1 MGLRLAVSLS
11 LSLSLSD
18 GFYMCY
24 LELDDDYNSLFVAN
38 QTYIAHPL

>member
-1 MGLRLAVSLS
+1 MGLRLAV
-11 LSLSLSD
+11 SLSLSD